1 MDKIRMELTNWSDS
15 FDLSKVP
22 SDPCMFSYWV
32 ASALPLDDTMRLEI
46 LGKPCTEQRLKCEL
60 DLMKKVALEWM
71 NVIILL
77 FVDVCI
83 SFGHANNKA

>member
-32 ASALPLDDTMRLEI
+32 ASALPLDDTTRLEI
-46 LGKPCTEQRLKCEL
+46 LSKPCAEQRLKCEL
-60 DLMKKVALEWM
+60 DLMKKVQLNEFVEM
-71 NVIILL
+71 N
-77 FVDVCI
+77 
-83 SFGHANNKA
+83 